1 MRWFHDRSATPPGDA
16 QLRKSPGEWRG
27 SLDRPARHGGQAGF
41 TLLEILVA
49 LAVLGFLMLG
59 LAQGVRFGLSA
70 WDSQAR
76 LLGRSGD
83 LDIADRTLRRLVTQL
98 VPTDDVRLP
107 GLRGTAAAFEAVTE
121 LPAAA
126 ALPTRQAVV
135 ALGVDRAGRLVL
147 RWTPYLHARRLGPP
161 PAPQESELLRNL
173 ARIEI
178 AYWSAAAGSVWLPGW
193 TRVDLPDLVRIRL
206 VFARGDARRWPDI
219 VVAPMRERAEE

>member
-1 MRWFHDRSATPPGDA
+1 MSRCGGP
-16 QLRKSPGEWRG
+16 E
-27 SLDRPARHGGQAGF
+27 RPARQARQAGF

-59 LAQGVRFGLSA
+59 LSQGLRFGLSA

-76 LLGRSGD
+76 LLGRSGE
-83 LDIADRTLRRLVTQL
+83 LDIADRALRRIVTQI
-98 VPTDDVRLP
+98 VPTDDVQLP
-107 GLRGTAAAFEAVTE
+107 GLRGTAQGFEAVTE

-135 ALGVDRAGRLVL
+135 GLGVDRSGRLVL

-173 ARIEI
+173 AHVEI
-178 AYWSAAAGSVWLPGW
+178 AYWSSEAGGGWLPAW
-193 TRVDLPDLVRIRL
+193 TRVEPPDLVRIRL
-206 VFARGDARRWPDI
+206 VFARGDTRRWPDI
-219 VVAPMRERAEE
+219 VAAPMRERAED